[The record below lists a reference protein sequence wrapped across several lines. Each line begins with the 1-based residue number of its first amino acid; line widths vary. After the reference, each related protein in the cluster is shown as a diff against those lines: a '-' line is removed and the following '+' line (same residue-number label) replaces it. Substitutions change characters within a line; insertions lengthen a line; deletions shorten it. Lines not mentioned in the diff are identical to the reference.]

1 MPEGFEYRPE
11 IANVDYNYEKLNI
24 YNNAQQNQLKNRIFL
39 DGNNI
44 SNVNDNKFM
53 NITMDQLY
61 NNIKNVLPNLYND
74 YHKKYLENSLKM
86 KNDNKFVSDNVIFKE
101 TILYMIFNNEN
112 IIYLGI
118 ILISISFLLYMINL

>member
-39 DGNNI
+39 DGSNI

-86 KNDNKFVSDNVIFKE
+86 KNENKFVSDNVIFKE